1 MSIRAHVYSVIYVFF
16 VCLFVVVFCTNLG
29 EFPNTSALAA
39 GDAQKLKKEVTTLQ
53 EKVVRIVLI
62 ITCCYSLVIYSVH
75 KVIVE
80 SSLKQ
85 KNLWPKTRSTK

>member
-16 VCLFVVVFCTNLG
+16 VWLFGCLFFTNLG

-62 ITCCYSLVIYSVH
+62 ITRCYYLVIYSVH
-75 KVIVE
+75 KVIIE

-85 KNLWPKTRSTK
+85 KNL